1 MIIAL
6 LIAGVPLDPVGDPL
20 PQYLSL
26 SSVRSVLDG
35 TRFRLNECGVDKDLT
50 VNVALQVKGNGEIT
64 VDELTGVEGT
74 QAECWAATLSEA
86 TSLRHDD
93 APQRVTATFYVR
105 SQEVLFSPELMLHER
120 EPSPLLIFSPGSER
134 DRIYS
139 VIHDAE
145 PIDQ

>member
-1 MIIAL
+1 LIVAL

-26 SSVRSVLDG
+26 SSVRAVLDG
-35 TRFRLNECGVDKDLT
+35 KKVRLKECGVDQDLT
-50 VNVALQVKGNGEIT
+50 VNVALQVKGNGEIA
-64 VDELTGVEGT
+64 VDELTGVEGA
-74 QAECWAATLSEA
+74 QAECWAATLSGA

-145 PIDQ
+145 TSDQ